1 MKAKKG
7 YKQQKTDWTTG
18 KWLKR
23 YFEKR
28 TCRRL
33 TKRMKENM
41 KDLPLEYS
49 KTVNEIFR
57 DLVDKE
63 E

>member
-7 YKQQKTDWTTG
+7 YKEQKSKTSTG

-28 TCRRL
+28 T
-33 TKRMKENM
+33 TKRWKLKE
-41 KDLPLEYS
+41 K
-49 KTVNEIFR
+49 
-57 DLVDKE
+57 
-63 E
+63 